1 MEADLKVL
9 VVEDS
14 DLKYRDIESA
24 LEFYEI
30 TDITRRKSRNGALKE
45 LMEANKS
52 KNRMYDV
59 VILDMQIPLFE
70 TGSPDILK
78 AGGVSIMYEIERRGW
93 ETFICFCSSD
103 DVSKYYIDE
112 DEGYIIKYDPS
123 VSILGD
129 IKDMLEKAKEWKL
142 EQSSE

>member
-1 MEADLKVL
+1 MEVDLKIL
-9 VVEDS
+9 VVEDTE
-14 DLKYRDIESA
+14 LKYQDIESA
-24 LEFYEI
+24 LEFYGI

-70 TGSPDILK
+70 TGSPDMLK

-112 DEGYIIKYDPS
+112 DDGYIIKYDPS

-129 IKDMLEKAKEWKL
+129 IRDMLEKAVEWKK
-142 EQSSE
+142 EHEND